1 MLSRSC
7 SRFGRPERSRAEAE
21 FYSGGKR
28 RSGILDI
35 ANSRFRQGSLRAVK
49 QIPEPVADGA
59 GNQQSGQRIVS
70 GGAQYAVTGTTSVS
84 EQRLS
89 RLGGLIARRLADIL
103 RH

>member
-1 MLSRSC
+1 MAAARNSAPPPARHSLISV
-7 SRFGRPERSRAEAE
+7 
-21 FYSGGKR
+21 R
-28 RSGILDI
+28 RQTGSGILDI

-59 GNQQSGQRIVS
+59 GDHESGQRIGS